1 MPPIDFR
8 GYSGDC
14 LIHGSLTVPSEV
26 RLTDFLNTA
35 DVFPVTDASLY
46 ALEDGRAV
54 PAGEQQLDP
63 ADLWAVEP
71 TDSGVTPWHADLHIS
86 TRSVQVEIDL
96 EPYQVTGYLHGVQT
110 GDPLA
115 NVHRRRRMIPLTE
128 ATIRFK
134 YAGHEMTRDTKVLI
148 VNRERALGL
157 KRLAHEHSKLDDLEL
172 PPPDPM
178 ARDLTGAITFDREG
192 TQPQ

>member
-14 LIHGSLTVPSEV
+14 LIHGRLVVPSEV

-35 DVFPVTDASLY
+35 DAFPVTEASLY
-46 ALEDGRAV
+46 ALEDGHAV
-54 PAGEQQLDP
+54 PAGSQDLAP
-63 ADLWAVEP
+63 NDLWAVEP
-71 TDSGVTPWHADLHIS
+71 TDTGVTPWHADLHVS
-86 TRSVQVEIDL
+86 TRAVHVEIEL
-96 EPYQVTGYLHGVQT
+96 APYRVTGYLHGVQT

-128 ATIRFK
+128 AVITFM
-134 YAGHEMTRDTKVLI
+134 YAGHEMTRETKVLI
-148 VNRERALGL
+148 VNRERATGL
-157 KRLAHEHSKLDDLEL
+157 KRVAHEHTKLDDIEL
-172 PPPDPM
+172 PPADPA
-178 ARDLTGAITFDREG
+178 ARDLTGAITFDRET

>member
-14 LIHGSLTVPSEV
+14 LIHGRLVVPSEV

-35 DVFPVTDASLY
+35 DAFPVSDASLY

-54 PAGEQQLDP
+54 PVGEQQLDP

-71 TDSGVTPWHADLHIS
+71 TDTGVTPWHADLHIS

-96 EPYQVTGYLHGVQT
+96 TPYHVTGYLHGVQT

-115 NVHRRRRMIPLTE
+115 NVHRRRRMIPLTD
-128 ATIRFK
+128 AVITFK
-134 YAGHEMTRDTKVLI
+134 SAGHEMTRETKVLI
-148 VNRERALGL
+148 VNRERAMGL
-157 KRLAHEHSKLDDLEL
+157 KRLAHERTKLDDMNL
-172 PPPDPM
+172 PPVDSR
-178 ARDLTGAITFDREG
+178 AQDKTGAIPFDREAG
-192 TQPQ
+192 L